1 MADMFKEERE
11 VSSREIGEMVKEMK
25 MMISQ
30 MEEGLITYTEMTN
43 QLVERCYKINQK
55 CASLGAM
62 CMHWKVG

>member
-1 MADMFKEERE
+1 
-11 VSSREIGEMVKEMK
+11 MK

-43 QLVERCYKINQK
+43 QLIERCYKINQK